1 MLEFNRSPQPTRFAR
16 LVEVT
21 SRSVLF
27 AASLPA
33 RKLFIPMIHPVPSAI
48 FRLATKVASLALALS
63 LPQMVLAQALTW
75 QQVRTQFET
84 NNPSLHAADLS
95 VDESRAQEI
104 TAFLRPNPTSTV
116 GLDQFDPIS
125 PNPYRPLAYLF
136 PLVTTSYLHE
146 REGKRDLRLESAQK
160 NTEITTSQ
168 RADLERNLI
177 FSLRG
182 AFVQALQAK
191 AILEVARDNLTYYD
205 KLLGVSQDRLY
216 AGDISQ
222 VDMQRLDL
230 QRAQYESDVQTAE
243 VSARNAKIQLLQLLN
258 LKTPVDRFDIT
269 GTFEYSESIL
279 QPDELRRMA
288 LASRPDLAAAA
299 EAVDKAN
306 TDHRLAIANGST
318 DPTFSADIGR
328 NPPIPVYVGASVS
341 VPLRIFDRN
350 QGEKAR
356 TQIEIDRTRRLQ
368 EIATAQVYA
377 DIDSALSTLNGNMIL
392 LRAYKAKYLDEAAK
406 VRDTISFAYQNGG
419 ASLLDFLNA
428 QNEYRSIRLS
438 YLNLVGSYFTA
449 ANQVNLSV
457 GREVIQ

>member
-1 MLEFNRSPQPTRFAR
+1 MIRLALPRS
-16 LVEVT
+16 L
-21 SRSVLF
+21 SLF
-27 AASLPA
+27 APKLAS
-33 RKLFIPMIHPVPSAI
+33 V
-48 FRLATKVASLALALS
+48 ALAFC
-63 LPQMVLAQALTW
+63 LPQAILAQALTW
-75 QQVRTQFET
+75 QQVRSRFEA

-95 VDESRAQEI
+95 VDEARAQEI

-116 GLDQFDPIS
+116 GLDQFDPIA

-136 PLVTTSYLHE
+136 PLITTSYLHE
-146 REGKRDLRLESAQK
+146 REGKRDMRLESAQK
-160 NTEITTSQ
+160 GTEISASQ

-191 AILEVARDNLTYYD
+191 AILEVAHDNLTYYD
-205 KLLGVSQDRLY
+205 RLLSVSQDRLS

-258 LKTPVDRFDIT
+258 LKTTVDQFDIT
-269 GTFEYSESIL
+269 GTFEYSETLL
-279 QPDELRRMA
+279 QPDELRRVA

-299 EAVDKAN
+299 AAVDKAN
-306 TDHRLAIANGST
+306 TDHRLAVANGSA
-318 DPTFSADIGR
+318 DPTFSADVGR
-328 NPPIPVYVGASVS
+328 NPPISVYIGGSVS

-356 TQIEIDRTRRLQ
+356 TQIEIDRTHRLQ

-377 DIDSALSTLNGNMIL
+377 DVDSALSTLNGNINL
-392 LRAYKAKYLDEAAK
+392 LRAYKAKYLDEAAN

-438 YLNLVGSYFTA
+438 YLNLVGSYFTS
-449 ANQVNLSV
+449 ANQVNLAV